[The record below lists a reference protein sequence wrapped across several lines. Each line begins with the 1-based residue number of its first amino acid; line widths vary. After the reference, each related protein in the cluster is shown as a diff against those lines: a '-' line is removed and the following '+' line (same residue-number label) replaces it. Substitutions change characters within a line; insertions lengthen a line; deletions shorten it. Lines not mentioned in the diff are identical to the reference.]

1 MNMQPTLE
9 KKLASFAKFEATP
22 PQFTVGCVASFL
34 GLSKSAYIETVLPA
48 ASLLRL
54 TFYCFLKGITT
65 DPYRVKFLV
74 TARFSSLASRQT
86 LP

>member
-9 KKLASFAKFEATP
+9 KKTGLFAKFEATP

-48 ASLLRL
+48 ASL
-54 TFYCFLKGITT
+54 
-65 DPYRVKFLV
+65 D
-74 TARFSSLASRQT
+74 
-86 LP
+86 